1 MVLYLA
7 LDVQPSHDSAQ
18 YVGTNSAVLSL
29 CGGTNL
35 LRFCEG
41 AIDQQSR
48 SFRILHNRDNIN
60 QYQLISTFDLR
71 STMIFCTISLAG
83 NLRG

>member
-7 LDVQPSHDSAQ
+7 LDVQSSHDSAQ
-18 YVGTNSAVLSL
+18 YVGTDSAVLSL

-35 LRFCEG
+35 LRFCNG

-48 SFRILHNRDNIN
+48 SFRILGNRDNIN
-60 QYQLISTFDLR
+60 RYQTLDLR
-71 STMIFCTISLAG
+71 SAMIFCTISLAG
-83 NLRG
+83 DLRG